1 MPAKCHTNPL
11 FLKLQLL
18 LLKFKEIFEL
28 QVCKLMH
35 RYRNN
40 FHIGNN
46 TTSDLVNIHS
56 YNTRLLSRSNY
67 FIPRVRTNLGQMSFY
82 FLGSKLWQGVP
93 AEFKTLSINQFKNKF
108 KKHLAARYQ

>member
-1 MPAKCHTNPL
+1 MPAKYHTNPL
-11 FLKLQLL
+11 FVKLE
-18 LLKFKEIFEL
+18 LLKFKEIFVL
-28 QVCKLMH
+28 QLCKLMH

-46 TTSDLVNIHS
+46 TTSDLVSIHS
-56 YNTRLLSRSNY
+56 YNTRLLSINNY

-93 AEFKTLSINQFKNKF
+93 AKFKTLNLN
-108 KKHLAARYQ
+108 